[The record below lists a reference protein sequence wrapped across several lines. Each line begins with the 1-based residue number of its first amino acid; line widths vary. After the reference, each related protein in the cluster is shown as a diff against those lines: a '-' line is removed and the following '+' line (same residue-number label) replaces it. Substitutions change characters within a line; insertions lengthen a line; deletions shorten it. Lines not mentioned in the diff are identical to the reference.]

1 MAMDERRRLG
11 YLSTMGVDVWVP
23 RHVAAGRI
31 DTPEEI
37 VLVEASRVPPPTPPT
52 EPADPRPV
60 PPSSQ
65 PTSQTLPVR
74 AVAGDVLPD
83 SVAPEPVKS
92 GPAELDL
99 PEGLSSPDPAG
110 MDWGALETAVSA
122 CRACG
127 LCETR
132 TNTVFGVGDRNADLL
147 IIGEAPGA
155 EEDRAGEPFVGRAGQ
170 LLNRMLAAI
179 GLGRDQVYIA
189 NVLKCRPPGNRDP
202 RPEEA
207 KQCEAYLMRQ
217 IELLGP
223 RAILCV
229 GRVAAQHVLQTDAP
243 LGSLRGRWLEFRAGA
258 MPLRVTYHPAYL
270 LRSPDQ
276 KVKAW
281 EDLVE
286 VARRLRD
293 AQGKAIGKGND
304 KDQSDR
310 Y

>member
-1 MAMDERRRLG
+1 MDERRRLD
-11 YLSTMGVDVWVP
+11 YLGAMGVDVWVS
-23 RHVAAGRI
+23 RHVAARAV
-31 DTPEEI
+31 DSAEETG
-37 VLVEASRVPPPTPPT
+37 LVETASPMTGQAAPSS
-52 EPADPRPV
+52 V
-60 PPSSQ
+60 PPSLQ
-65 PTSQTLPVR
+65 PAHPIPPVR
-74 AVAGDVLPD
+74 AAAPEVV
-83 SVAPEPVKS
+83 PEPVAS
-92 GPAELDL
+92 GPLESGPGEPD
-99 PEGLSSPDPAG
+99 PSGGLSSPDPAK
-110 MDWGALETAVSA
+110 MDWDALETAVSG

-132 TNTVFGVGDRNADLL
+132 TNTVFGVGSRTADLL

-155 EEDRAGEPFVGRAGQ
+155 DEDRAGEPFVGRAGQ

-179 GLGRDQVYIA
+179 GLAREQVYIA

-207 KQCEAYLMRQ
+207 KECEAYLMRQ

-243 LGSLRGRWLEFRAGA
+243 LGSLRGRWLEFRTGSI
-258 MPLRVTYHPAYL
+258 PLRVTYHPAYL

-276 KVKAW
+276 KVKVW

-286 VARRLRD
+286 VARRLREARD
-293 AQGKAIGKGND
+293 NVVGKGND
-304 KDQSDR
+304 KNQSD
-310 Y
+310 